1 MICNALSNQKTN
13 RIQNWFCGIGCQ
25 QGGAAKFC
33 MHAYNSHGANGSAR
47 LCNLMVS
54 ATATG
59 RASGAVVTA
68 LAVAYAERRMRSNLE
83 DLIQKFQILQLL

>member
-25 QGGAAKFC
+25 QGGAAKIF

-47 LCNLMVS
+47 LFNLMVS
-54 ATATG
+54 ASTG
-59 RASGAVVTA
+59 ASRVIISLFISKRYSASIHTVTST
-68 LAVAYAERRMRSNLE
+68 RRRRVTISCLT
-83 DLIQKFQILQLL
+83 L